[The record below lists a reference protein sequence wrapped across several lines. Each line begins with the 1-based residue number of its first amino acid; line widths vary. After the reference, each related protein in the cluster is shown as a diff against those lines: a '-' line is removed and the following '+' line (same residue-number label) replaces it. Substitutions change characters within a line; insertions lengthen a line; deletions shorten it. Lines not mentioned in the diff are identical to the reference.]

1 MMKRYPITFEIQER
15 KPMWGRELWLVSAH
29 PSQPSVVANGPY
41 AGRTLPELA
50 ATFGAEL
57 MGATAAGRGG
67 FPLLVKIIESRDR
80 LSLQVHPN
88 EETAK
93 LSGGDPKTEMW
104 YVLGAEPGAT
114 LFAGLREGVGRET
127 LIRSLQDGTAE
138 TTVAQYEPHRG
149 EALFIPGG
157 LVHAVGGGCR
167 LYEVQ
172 QTSDTTWRL
181 HDWNRVDAKTGLPR
195 PLHVQEGLAAIDW
208 SLMPPALLR
217 AGSQADEDA
226 LISCASFRF
235 FVREFSS
242 ETMLPSCADGFR
254 ILFAE
259 EGSCAVRM
267 EGADPV
273 SLAGDVCALIPAG
286 GACTVVPSGFCRLL
300 IAEG

>member
-57 MGATAAGRGG
+57 VGASAAGKGG

-80 LSLQVHPN
+80 LSLQVHPS

-104 YVLGAEPGAT
+104 YVLDAEPGAT
-114 LFAGLREGVGRET
+114 LFAGLREGVDRET
-127 LIRSLQDGTAE
+127 LIRSLQEGTAE
-138 TTVAQYEPHRG
+138 TTVAQYEARRG
-149 EALFIPGG
+149 EVLFIPGG

-195 PLHVQEGLAAIDW
+195 PIHVREGLAAIDW
-208 SLMPPALLR
+208 SLKPPTLLR
-217 AGSQADEDA
+217 AGASEDA
-226 LISCASFRF
+226 LISCAPFRF

-242 ETMLPSCADGFR
+242 EIVLPARVDGFR
-254 ILFAE
+254 LLFAE
-259 EGSCAVRM
+259 EGSCLVQM
-267 EGADPV
+267 EAADPV
-273 SLAGDVCALIPAG
+273 PIAGDVCALIPAG

-300 IAEG
+300 IAER

>member
-1 MMKRYPITFEIQER
+1 
-15 KPMWGRELWLVSAH
+15 MWGRELWLVSAH

-57 MGATAAGRGG
+57 VGASAAGKGG

-93 LSGGDPKTEMW
+93 LSGGDPKMEMW

-114 LFAGLREGVGRET
+114 LFAGLREGVDRET
-127 LIRSLQDGTAE
+127 LIRSLQEGTEEAA
-138 TTVAQYEPHRG
+138 VAQYEPRRG
-149 EALFIPGG
+149 EVLFIPGG

-208 SLMPPALLR
+208 SLMPPTLR
-217 AGSQADEDA
+217 HAESSAEENA
-226 LISCASFRF
+226 LISCPSFRF

-242 ETMLPSCADGFR
+242 ETMLPSRADGFR

-286 GACTVVPSGFCRLL
+286 GACTVAPAGGCRLL

>member
-1 MMKRYPITFEIQER
+1 
-15 KPMWGRELWLVSAH
+15 MWGRELWLVSAH

-57 MGATAAGRGG
+57 VGASAAGKGG

-80 LSLQVHPN
+80 LSLQVHPS

-104 YVLGAEPGAT
+104 YVLGAEPSAT
-114 LFAGLREGVGRET
+114 LFAGLREGVDRET
-127 LIRSLQDGTAE
+127 LIRSLQEGTAE
-138 TTVAQYEPHRG
+138 ATVEQYEPRRG
-149 EALFIPGG
+149 EVLFIPGG

-167 LYEVQ
+167 IFEVQ

-217 AGSQADEDA
+217 AGSTEDA

-242 ETMLPSCADGFR
+242 ETMLPSRADGFR

-267 EGADPV
+267 EAEDPV
-273 SLAGDVCALIPAG
+273 PLAGDVCALIPAG
-286 GACTVVPSGFCRLL
+286 GACTVAPSGTCRLL
-300 IAEG
+300 IAED

>member
-1 MMKRYPITFEIQER
+1 
-15 KPMWGRELWLVSAH
+15 MWGRELWLVSAH

-93 LSGGDPKTEMW
+93 LSGGDPKMEMW

-114 LFAGLREGVGRET
+114 LFAGLREGIERET
-127 LIRSLQDGTAE
+127 LIRSLQEGTAE
-138 TTVAQYEPHRG
+138 ATVAQYEARRG
-149 EALFIPGG
+149 DVLFIPGG

-181 HDWNRVDAKTGLPR
+181 HDWNRIDAKTGLPR
-195 PLHVQEGLAAIDW
+195 PIHVREGLAAIDW
-208 SLMPPALLR
+208 SLTPPTLLR
-217 AGSQADEDA
+217 AGSTGVDA
-226 LISCASFRF
+226 LISCAPFRF
-235 FVREFSS
+235 FVRDFSS
-242 ETMLPSCADGFR
+242 EIVLPACVDGFR
-254 ILFAE
+254 LLFAE
-259 EGSCAVRM
+259 EGSCVVRM
-267 EGADPV
+267 EEEDPV
-273 SLAGDVCALIPAG
+273 PLAGDVCALIPAG
-286 GACTVVPSGFCRLL
+286 GACTVAPTGTCRLL

>member
-1 MMKRYPITFEIQER
+1 
-15 KPMWGRELWLVSAH
+15 MWGRELWLVSA
-29 PSQPSVVANGPY
+29 PPYQPSVVANGPY

-50 ATFGAEL
+50 ATFGEEL
-57 MGATAAGRGG
+57 MGPSAAGRGE

-114 LFAGLREGVGRET
+114 LFAGLREGVDREM
-127 LIRSLQDGTAE
+127 LSRSLQEGTAE
-138 TTVAQYEPHRG
+138 MTVAQYEVRRG
-149 EALFIPGG
+149 EVLFIPGG

-181 HDWNRVDAKTGLPR
+181 HDWNRVDTKTGLPR

-217 AGSQADEDA
+217 AGSTEDA

-242 ETMLPSCADGFR
+242 EIVLPVRVDGFR

-259 EGSCAVRM
+259 KGACAVRM
-267 EGADPV
+267 EEEDPV
-273 SLAGDVCALIPAG
+273 PLSGDVCALIPAG

-300 IAEG
+300 IAER

>member
-1 MMKRYPITFEIQER
+1 
-15 KPMWGRELWLVSAH
+15 MWGRELWLVSAH

-50 ATFGAEL
+50 ATFGEEL
-57 MGATAAGRGG
+57 MGPSAAGRGG
-67 FPLLVKIIESRDR
+67 FPLLVKILESRDR

-104 YVLGAEPGAT
+104 YVLGTEPGAT
-114 LFAGLREGVGRET
+114 LFAGLREGVDRET

-138 TTVAQYEPHRG
+138 ATVAQYEPRRG

-167 LYEVQ
+167 LFEVQ

-217 AGSQADEDA
+217 VGSPADEDA

-242 ETMLPSCADGFR
+242 ETMLPSRADGFR

-259 EGSCAVRM
+259 EGACAVRM

-273 SLAGDVCALIPAG
+273 PLAGDVCALIPTG

-300 IAEG
+300 IAER

>member
-93 LSGGDPKTEMW
+93 LSGGDPKMEMW

-114 LFAGLREGVGRET
+114 LFAGLREGVERET
-127 LIRSLQDGTAE
+127 LLRSLQEGTAE
-138 TTVAQYEPHRG
+138 ATVAQYKARRG
-149 EALFIPGG
+149 DVLFIPGG

-181 HDWNRVDAKTGLPR
+181 HDWNRIDDKTGLPR
-195 PLHVQEGLAAIDW
+195 PIHVREGLAAIDW
-208 SLMPPALLR
+208 SLTPPTLLR
-217 AGSQADEDA
+217 AGSTGADA
-226 LISCASFRF
+226 LISCAPFRF

-242 ETMLPSCADGFR
+242 EIVLPARVDGFR
-254 ILFAE
+254 LLFAE
-259 EGSCAVRM
+259 EGSCVVRM
-267 EGADPV
+267 EEEDPV
-273 SLAGDVCALIPAG
+273 PLVGDVCALIPAG
-286 GACTVVPSGFCRLL
+286 GACTVAPTGTCRLL

>member
-41 AGRTLPELA
+41 AGCTLPDLV

-57 MGATAAGRGG
+57 MGTSAGRGG

-104 YVLGAEPGAT
+104 YVLDAEPGAT
-114 LFAGLREGVGRET
+114 LFAGLREGVDREM
-127 LIRSLQDGTAE
+127 LSRSLQEGTAE
-138 TTVAQYEPHRG
+138 MTVAQYEVRRG
-149 EALFIPGG
+149 EVLFIPGG

-181 HDWNRVDAKTGLPR
+181 HDWNRVDTKTGLPR

-217 AGSQADEDA
+217 AGSTEDA

-242 ETMLPSCADGFR
+242 EIVLPVRVDGFR

-259 EGSCAVRM
+259 EGACAVRM
-267 EGADPV
+267 EEEDPV
-273 SLAGDVCALIPAG
+273 PLSGDVCALIPAG

-300 IAEG
+300 IAER

>member
-1 MMKRYPITFEIQER
+1 
-15 KPMWGRELWLVSAH
+15 MWGRELWLVSAH

-93 LSGGDPKTEMW
+93 LSGGDPKMEMW

-114 LFAGLREGVGRET
+114 LFAGLREGVERET
-127 LIRSLQDGTAE
+127 LLRSLQEGTAE
-138 TTVAQYEPHRG
+138 ATVAQYKARRG
-149 EALFIPGG
+149 DVLFIPGG

-181 HDWNRVDAKTGLPR
+181 HDWNRIDAKTGLPR
-195 PLHVQEGLAAIDW
+195 PIHVREGLAAIDW
-208 SLMPPALLR
+208 SLMPP
-217 AGSQADEDA
+217 
-226 LISCASFRF
+226 
-235 FVREFSS
+235 
-242 ETMLPSCADGFR
+242 TMLRNTSF
-254 ILFAE
+254 
-259 EGSCAVRM
+259 
-267 EGADPV
+267 
-273 SLAGDVCALIPAG
+273 
-286 GACTVVPSGFCRLL
+286 
-300 IAEG
+300 

>member
-57 MGATAAGRGG
+57 VGASAAGKGG

-80 LSLQVHPN
+80 LSLQVHPS

-114 LFAGLREGVGRET
+114 LFAGLREGVDRET
-127 LIRSLQDGTAE
+127 LIRSLREGTAE
-138 TTVAQYEPHRG
+138 ATVAQYEPRRG
-149 EALFIPGG
+149 EVLFIPGG

-195 PLHVQEGLAAIDW
+195 PIHVREGLAAIDW
-208 SLMPPALLR
+208 SLTPPTLLR
-217 AGSQADEDA
+217 AESAEEAA
-226 LISCASFRF
+226 LISCAPFRF
-235 FVREFSS
+235 FVRDFSS
-242 ETMLPSCADGFR
+242 EIVLPARVDGFR
-254 ILFAE
+254 LLYAA
-259 EGSCAVRM
+259 EGSCVVRM
-267 EGADPV
+267 EEEEPV

>member
-1 MMKRYPITFEIQER
+1 
-15 KPMWGRELWLVSAH
+15 MWGRELWLVSAH

-93 LSGGDPKTEMW
+93 LSGGDPKMEMW

-114 LFAGLREGVGRET
+114 LFAGLREGVERET
-127 LIRSLQDGTAE
+127 LIRSLQEGTAE
-138 TTVAQYEPHRG
+138 ATVAQYEPQRG
-149 EALFIPGG
+149 DVLFIPGG

-181 HDWNRVDAKTGLPR
+181 HDWNRIDDKTGLPR
-195 PLHVQEGLAAIDW
+195 PIHVREGLAAIDW
-208 SLMPPALLR
+208 SLTPPNLLR
-217 AGSQADEDA
+217 AGSTGADA
-226 LISCASFRF
+226 LISCAPFRF
-235 FVREFSS
+235 FVRDFSS
-242 ETMLPSCADGFR
+242 EIVLPACVDGFR
-254 ILFAE
+254 LLFAE
-259 EGSCAVRM
+259 EGSCVVRM
-267 EGADPV
+267 EEEDPV
-273 SLAGDVCALIPAG
+273 PLVGDVCALIPAG
-286 GACTVVPSGFCRLL
+286 GACTVAPTGTCRLL

>member
-1 MMKRYPITFEIQER
+1 
-15 KPMWGRELWLVSAH
+15 MWGRELWLVSAH

-57 MGATAAGRGG
+57 MGTSAADRGG

-104 YVLGAEPGAT
+104 YVLDAEPGAT
-114 LFAGLREGVGRET
+114 LFAGLREGVDRET
-127 LIRSLQDGTAE
+127 LIRSLQEGTAE
-138 TTVAQYEPHRG
+138 ATVAQYEPRRG
-149 EALFIPGG
+149 EVLFIPGG
-157 LVHAVGGGCR
+157 LVHAVGSGCR

-195 PLHVQEGLAAIDW
+195 PIHVREGLAAIDW
-208 SLMPPALLR
+208 SLTPPTLLR
-217 AGSQADEDA
+217 AGSSERDA
-226 LISCASFRF
+226 LISCAPFRF
-235 FVREFSS
+235 FVRDFSS
-242 ETMLPSCADGFR
+242 EIVLPVRVDGFR
-254 ILFAE
+254 LLFAA
-259 EGSCAVRM
+259 EGSCVVRM
-267 EGADPV
+267 EGEEPV

-286 GACTVVPSGFCRLL
+286 GACTVTPSGTCRLL

>member
-1 MMKRYPITFEIQER
+1 
-15 KPMWGRELWLVSAH
+15 MWGRELWLVSAH

-93 LSGGDPKTEMW
+93 LSGGDPKMEMW

-114 LFAGLREGVGRET
+114 LFAGLREGVERET
-127 LIRSLQDGTAE
+127 LLRSLQEGTAE
-138 TTVAQYEPHRG
+138 ATVAQYKARRG
-149 EALFIPGG
+149 DVLFIPGG

-181 HDWNRVDAKTGLPR
+181 HDWNRIDDKTGLPR
-195 PLHVQEGLAAIDW
+195 PIHVREGLAAIDW
-208 SLMPPALLR
+208 SLTPPTLLR
-217 AGSQADEDA
+217 AGSTEDA

-235 FVREFSS
+235 FVRDFSS
-242 ETMLPSCADGFR
+242 EIVLPARVDGFR
-254 ILFAE
+254 LLFAE
-259 EGSCAVRM
+259 EGSCVVRM
-267 EGADPV
+267 EWADPV
-273 SLAGDVCALIPAG
+273 PLAGDVCALIPAG

-300 IAEG
+300 IAER

>member
-1 MMKRYPITFEIQER
+1 MMKRYPIAFEIQER

-29 PSQPSVVANGPY
+29 PSQPSIVANGPY

-57 MGATAAGRGG
+57 MGASAAGRGG

-80 LSLQVHPN
+80 LSLQVHPS
-88 EETAK
+88 EETAN

-114 LFAGLREGVGRET
+114 LFAGLREGVDRET
-127 LIRSLQDGTAE
+127 LIRSLQEGTAE
-138 TTVAQYEPHRG
+138 MTVAQYEARRG
-149 EALFIPGG
+149 DVLFIPGG

-195 PLHVQEGLAAIDW
+195 PIHVREGLAAIDW
-208 SLMPPALLR
+208 SLTPPTLLR
-217 AGSQADEDA
+217 AGAPAEDDA
-226 LISCASFRF
+226 LISCPSFRF
-235 FVREFSS
+235 FVRDFSS
-242 ETMLPSCADGFR
+242 EIVLPSRVDGFR
-254 ILFAE
+254 LLFAE
-259 EGSCAVRM
+259 EGSCVVRM
-267 EGADPV
+267 DEEDPV
-273 SLAGDVCALIPAG
+273 PLAGDVCALIPAG
-286 GACTVVPSGFCRLL
+286 GACMVASAGGCRLL

>member
-1 MMKRYPITFEIQER
+1 MMKRYPITFEVQER

-50 ATFGAEL
+50 ATFGAAL
-57 MGATAAGRGG
+57 MGASVAERGG
-67 FPLLVKIIESRDR
+67 FPLLVKILESRDR
-80 LSLQVHPN
+80 LSLQVHPS

-93 LSGGDPKTEMW
+93 LSGGEPKTEMW

-114 LFAGLREGVGRET
+114 LFAGLREGVDRET
-127 LIRSLQDGTAE
+127 LRRSLQEGTAE
-138 TTVAQYEPHRG
+138 ATVAQYEVRRG
-149 EALFIPGG
+149 DVLFIPGG

-195 PLHVQEGLAAIDW
+195 PIHVREGLAAIDW
-208 SLMPPALLR
+208 SLTPPTLLR
-217 AGSQADEDA
+217 AGSTEDA

-242 ETMLPSCADGFR
+242 ETMLPSRMDGFR
-254 ILFAE
+254 LLFAE
-259 EGSCAVRM
+259 EGTCVVRM
-267 EGADPV
+267 EDEDPV
-273 SLAGDVCALIPAG
+273 PLAGDACALIPAG
-286 GACTVVPSGFCRLL
+286 GACRVVPSGTCRLL

>member
-1 MMKRYPITFEIQER
+1 MKRYPITFEVQER

-57 MGATAAGRGG
+57 MGASVAGRGG
-67 FPLLVKIIESRDR
+67 FPLLVKILESRDR

-93 LSGGDPKTEMW
+93 LSGGEPKTEMW
-104 YVLGAEPGAT
+104 YVLGTEPGAT
-114 LFAGLREGVGRET
+114 LFAGLREGVDRET
-127 LIRSLQDGTAE
+127 LIRSLQEGTEEAA
-138 TTVAQYEPHRG
+138 VAQYEPRRG
-149 EALFIPGG
+149 EVLFIPGG

-195 PLHVQEGLAAIDW
+195 PIHVREGLAAIDW
-208 SLMPPALLR
+208 SLTPPTLLR
-217 AGSQADEDA
+217 VGSPAEGDA
-226 LISCASFRF
+226 LISCSSFRF
-235 FVREFSS
+235 FVRDFSS
-242 ETMLPSCADGFR
+242 EIVLPACVDGFR
-254 ILFAE
+254 LLFAE
-259 EGSCAVRM
+259 EGSCVVRM
-267 EGADPV
+267 EGEDPV
-273 SLAGDVCALIPAG
+273 PLAGDVCALIPAG
-286 GACTVVPSGFCRLL
+286 GACTVAPSGTCRLL

>member
-1 MMKRYPITFEIQER
+1 
-15 KPMWGRELWLVSAH
+15 MWGRELWLVSAH
-29 PSQPSVVANGPY
+29 PSQPSVVANGPS

-50 ATFGAEL
+50 ATFGVEL
-57 MGATAAGRGG
+57 MGASAAGRGG

-114 LFAGLREGVGRET
+114 LFAGLREGVDRET
-127 LIRSLQDGTAE
+127 LTRSLQEGTEEA
-138 TTVAQYEPHRG
+138 TVAQYEPQRG
-149 EALFIPGG
+149 EVLFIPGG

-195 PLHVQEGLAAIDW
+195 PIHVREGLAAIDG
-208 SLMPPALLR
+208 SLTPPKLLR
-217 AGSQADEDA
+217 AGFPAEEDA
-226 LISCASFRF
+226 LISCPAFRF
-235 FVREFSS
+235 FVRDFSS
-242 ETMLPSCADGFR
+242 ETVLPACMDGFR
-254 ILFAE
+254 LLFAE
-259 EGSCAVRM
+259 EGSCVVRM
-267 EGADPV
+267 AEEEPVPLAD
-273 SLAGDVCALIPAG
+273 DVCALIPAG
-286 GACTVVPSGFCRLL
+286 GSCTVVPSGFCRLL

>member
-1 MMKRYPITFEIQER
+1 
-15 KPMWGRELWLVSAH
+15 MWGRELWLVSAH

-50 ATFGAEL
+50 TTFGAEL
-57 MGATAAGRGG
+57 MGASAADRGG

-88 EETAK
+88 EETAM

-104 YVLGAEPGAT
+104 YVLGTEPGAT
-114 LFAGLREGVGRET
+114 LFAGLREGVDRET
-127 LIRSLQDGTAE
+127 LIRSLQEGTAE
-138 TTVAQYEPHRG
+138 ATVAQYEPQRG
-149 EALFIPGG
+149 EVLFIPGG

-195 PLHVQEGLAAIDW
+195 PIHVREGLAAIDW
-208 SLMPPALLR
+208 SLTPPTLLR
-217 AGSQADEDA
+217 AGSSEGDA
-226 LISCASFRF
+226 LVSCPAFRF

-242 ETMLPSCADGFR
+242 EMALPARVDGFR
-254 ILFAE
+254 LLFAE
-259 EGSCAVRM
+259 EGPCVVRM
-267 EGADPV
+267 EEGDPV
-273 SLAGDVCALIPAG
+273 PLAGDVCALIPAG
-286 GACTVVPSGFCRLL
+286 GACTVAPIGFCRLL

>member
-1 MMKRYPITFEIQER
+1 MKRYPITFEVQER
-15 KPMWGRELWLVSAH
+15 KPLWGRELWLVSAH

-41 AGRTLPELA
+41 AGRTLPDLVAE
-50 ATFGAEL
+50 FGTEL
-57 MGATAAGRGG
+57 MGASAANGKG

-114 LFAGLREGVGRET
+114 LFAGLRAGIDRET
-127 LIRSLQDGTAE
+127 LIRSLQEGTAE
-138 TTVAQYEPHRG
+138 ETVARFEAKHG
-149 EALFIPGG
+149 EVLFIPGG

-167 LYEVQ
+167 LFEVQ

-195 PLHVQEGLAAIDW
+195 PLHVRESFAAIDW
-208 SLMPPALLR
+208 SLLPPTLVR
-217 AGSQADEDA
+217 AESSAEKA
-226 LISCASFRF
+226 VIACAPFRF
-235 FVREFSS
+235 FVRDLSS
-242 ETMLPSCADGFR
+242 AMVLSARTDGFR
-254 ILFAE
+254 ILFVDT
-259 EGSCAVRM
+259 GSCCVLM
-267 EGADPV
+267 EDADPV
-273 SLAGDVCALIPAG
+273 SLDRNACALIPAG
-286 GACTVVPSGFCRLL
+286 GACKVVPTGTCRLL